1 MLLNG
6 REPKSRYP
14 AAQLGD
20 ICWGSVSWASGSAGK
35 LYLHITISGLCN
47 ALMCDKTQRNSES
60 RAEVCFSTHPFVLL
74 SMQADVPEYEG
85 RSQSW
90 TSLLRRISDASA
102 VREEVAI
109 RGRMLL

>member
-35 LYLHITISGLCN
+35 LYLHITISGLCS
-47 ALMCDKTQRNSES
+47 ALTCDKTQKNSDF
-60 RAEVCFSTHPFVLL
+60 RAELCFSAHPLTLL
-74 SMQADVPEYEG
+74 SMQADVLECERCP
-85 RSQSW
+85 QDW